1 MTVKKGTTTATA
13 KAKSK
18 PVKMDID
25 FTAIQIDNDI
35 PIPQMVSGKSPMSGK
50 ILSLKVGQSFLVP
63 SGSPDEAKKVRGNLM
78 ACTRRIAKQTGK
90 EFLVAIMAE
99 EKGVRVWRKEGE
111 GDRVK
116 DEAPAFI
123 QQAPIVSTPQATST
137 LKTTPT
143 HLPSIEIVSVDVVS
157 NPVPTPGDPGG
168 GDPWPTL

>member
-1 MTVKKGTTTATA
+1 MTAKKGTTTATA
-13 KAKSK
+13 KAKAK

-63 SGSPDEAKKVRGNLM
+63 AGSPDEAKKVRGNLM

-123 QQAPIVSTPQATST
+123 QQAPVVITAPTPFP
-137 LKTTPT
+137 PT
-143 HLPSIEIVSVDVVS
+143 EIVSPDVVP
-157 NPVPTPGDPGG
+157 NTAPTPGDPGG
-168 GDPWPTL
+168 GDPWPTM